1 MTSDVFNMDCMEYM
15 RTLPDKFFDLA
26 IADPP
31 YGLPARSTHGRGKLK
46 TRILN
51 ADDIHRWDMAP
62 GADFFDELF
71 RVSRNQIIWGGNY
84 FRLPPCRCFVCWD
97 KKQPWENFS
106 QCEYAWT
113 SFDKPAKI
121 FRFDN
126 RRGKKIHPTQKPVDL
141 YSWLLATFATG
152 GDRIFDPMF
161 GSGSSRIAAY
171 KAGFD
176 YWGCEKDKDYFDRS
190 CVRFRT
196 ESAQLNLF

>member
-1 MTSDVFNMDCMEYM
+1 MNSDVFNMDCMEYM
-15 RTLPDKFFDLA
+15 RTLPDKFFDLV

-51 ADDIHRWDMAP
+51 ADDIHRWDIAP
-62 GADFFDELF
+62 IAGFFDELF

-141 YSWLLATFATG
+141 YSLLLATFATV

-190 CVRFRT
+190 CVRFWT

>member
-15 RTLPDKFFDLA
+15 RTLPEKFFDLA

-152 GDRIFDPMF
+152 GVESSIRCLVQGAAGLRLIRLDLTTGDARRIRITLTGVAC
-161 GSGSSRIAAY
+161 GSG
-171 KAGFD
+171 
-176 YWGCEKDKDYFDRS
+176 
-190 CVRFRT
+190 
-196 ESAQLNLF
+196 LNLHS